1 MTYNIEQKQLEKP
14 HGGSQPEFPVG
25 SPRQHKHALREAS
38 KQKNKW
44 QQSIFK
50 SGTLQQLAEVDC

>member
-1 MTYNIEQKQLEKP
+1 MTYNVEQKQLEKP

-25 SPRQHKHALREAS
+25 SPRQHRHALREAA

-44 QQSIFK
+44 QQS
-50 SGTLQQLAEVDC
+50 SSHEALHDS